1 MIPCPTLRK
10 IDHLQIL
17 EVYYI
22 NVLFLMDGGNRATMC
37 KATTIATCRQ
47 SVSNV
52 TLLKLVLFVNLTQCS
67 LI

>member
-22 NVLFLMDGGNRATMC
+22 NGLFLMGGGNRATMC
-37 KATTIATCRQ
+37 KATIATCRQ
-47 SVSNV
+47 SVSNE
-52 TLLKLVLFVNLTQCS
+52 TLLKYYL
-67 LI
+67 